1 MIYLRFKPYRN
12 ICVSLLLLQ
21 LSGCSTL
28 HDFFWPEDSETQSSA
43 ASPTR
48 SKRKAKAIS
57 SSFEWAVQNYEAGAY
72 VEAIRQF
79 LALRK
84 AGAEV
89 PGYEMIPFYLG
100 MSYAHRGP
108 QAKAQ
113 EELELF
119 LRSQPKGREGG
130 EARMAL
136 LLIYEQVR
144 NWDQVVALAAETD
157 QLQVFQDNRAL
168 LKLIWARALRE
179 KGELMGA
186 RAAIKDADQYME
198 NTAEDSPEGKDLWG
212 RYHYVE
218 LITQLQECANFSAKS
233 VGKKKL
239 FATWLESEG
248 ACWKLAY
255 EAALKNFRADNAWA
269 NLSKE
274 SLLLGLDTW
283 GTKLKKYSA
292 ELKSLEPKRNLQKL
306 ARQQLYRTLAI
317 VDHDLK
323 DFKERA
329 LNSNPLE
336 QIRKRLDLLIVSI

>member
-1 MIYLRFKPYRN
+1 MIYLRSKPYRN
-12 ICVSLLLLQ
+12 FCVSLLLLQ
-21 LSGCSTL
+21 LSGCSTI

-57 SSFEWAVQNYEAGAY
+57 SSYEWAVQNYEAGAY
-72 VEAIRQF
+72 DEAIRQF

-89 PGYEMIPFYLG
+89 PGYELIPFYLG
-100 MSYAHRGP
+100 MSYVRRGP
-108 QAKAQ
+108 QPKAQ

-119 LRSQPKGREGG
+119 LRSQPKNREGA

-136 LLIYEQVR
+136 LLIYEQR
-144 NWDQVVALAAETD
+144 KNWDQVVALAAETD
-157 QLQVFQDNRAL
+157 QMQVFQDSRAL
-168 LKLIWARALRE
+168 LKLVWARALRE

-198 NTAEDSPEGKDLWG
+198 NTAEEGPEGKDLWG
-212 RYHYVE
+212 RYHYVQV
-218 LITQLQECANFSAKS
+218 LTQLQECAGYSAKS
-233 VGKKKL
+233 AGKKKL
-239 FATWLESEG
+239 FNTWLESEG
-248 ACWKLAY
+248 DCWKTAY
-255 EAALKNFRADNAWA
+255 EAGLKTFRLDNAWS
-269 NLSKE
+269 NPSKD
-274 SLLLGLDTW
+274 SLLAGLEAW
-283 GTKLKKYSA
+283 SSKVKKYSQ

-329 LNSNPLE
+329 LNSESLE
-336 QIRKRLDLLIVSI
+336 QIRKHLDLLIVSI